1 MKVTFSSK
9 GPSLLP
15 TTYPVPNE
23 YDVKSSKQGMS
34 EISYLLPNA
43 FKETDGIPPFL
54 PQLNSSHMR
63 SLLRKLLV
71 CSCCLFFGFPSA
83 KELLLLLLCSV
94 LYTQLN
100 AAAATLREDCVA
112 AD

>member
-1 MKVTFSSK
+1 M
-9 GPSLLP
+9 
-15 TTYPVPNE
+15 
-23 YDVKSSKQGMS
+23 KSSKQGMS

-54 PQLNSSHMR
+54 PQLISYAFPPAK
-63 SLLRKLLV
+63 SLGVLLLSL
-71 CSCCLFFGFPSA
+71 CFGFPSA

-100 AAAATLREDCVA
+100 AAAAAATLREDCVA